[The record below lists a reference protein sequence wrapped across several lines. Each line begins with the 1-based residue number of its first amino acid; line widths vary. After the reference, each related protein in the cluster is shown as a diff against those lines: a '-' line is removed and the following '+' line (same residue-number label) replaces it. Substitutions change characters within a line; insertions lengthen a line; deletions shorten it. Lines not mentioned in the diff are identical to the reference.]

1 MPLSRGPL
9 PLGLQRR
16 PQEVSLFP
24 QESSHIPRMAAQ
36 TGLGEAGWWD
46 MLGDPSLDQP
56 LLGSPGH
63 GPSPDWL
70 GIKGLASAAVLG
82 ITRAA
87 QTSTLGL

>member
-1 MPLSRGPL
+1 
-9 PLGLQRR
+9 
-16 PQEVSLFP
+16 
-24 QESSHIPRMAAQ
+24 
-36 TGLGEAGWWD
+36 

-70 GIKGLASAAVLG
+70 GIKGLASAAVPG